1 MVSCSPGLPS
11 TTSSWAV
18 SPRRRTAWTYAVDHR
33 PASAVGVGLGG
44 VRHGTQARLGAGGGN
59 ALGSG
64 DRGARGRIDL
74 IRVVELDDLG
84 GLEVGGGLR
93 GEAHGQHS
101 GQGEVRG
108 NENAA
113 TCGLG
118 PGQVLADTP
127 VGLLVPA
134 GGSHDDVHSGVEQG
148 VNIGLGDTGDGE
160 VDGDVGAR
168 QVLGVEG
175 VPHVQAGH
183 ELEPLGVFHRLADGR
198 SHAPGGAH
206 NSYANRHGP
215 TIAIGVHV
223 KRDSTEPAAHKYQP
237 KAMFE
242 GSTTLQSQLLV
253 LKQAH
258 DNLMT

>member
-1 MVSCSPGLPS
+1 MV
-11 TTSSWAV
+11 
-18 SPRRRTAWTYAVDHR
+18 
-33 PASAVGVGLGG
+33 AVG
-44 VRHGTQARLGAGGGN
+44 H
-59 ALGSG
+59 
-64 DRGARGRIDL
+64 
-74 IRVVELDDLG
+74 
-84 GLEVGGGLR
+84 
-93 GEAHGQHS
+93 
-101 GQGEVRG
+101 
-108 NENAA
+108 
-113 TCGLG
+113 
-118 PGQVLADTP
+118 
-127 VGLLVPA
+127 
-134 GGSHDDVHSGVEQG
+134 
-148 VNIGLGDTGDGE
+148 GDGE

>member
-1 MVSCSPGLPS
+1 MGGQPPQTHGVD
-11 TTSSWAV
+11 V
-18 SPRRRTAWTYAVDHR
+18 DAVDHR
-33 PASAVGVGLGG
+33 TAGTVGVGLSG
-44 VRHGTQARLGAGGGN
+44 VRHSAQARLGTGGGD
-59 ALGSG
+59 ALGGG
-64 DRGARGRIDL
+64 DRGARGRVDL
-74 IRVVELDDLG
+74 VRVVELDDLG

-93 GEAHGQHS
+93 GEAHGQHG

-108 NENAA
+108 DEDAA
-113 TCGLG
+113 AGGLG
-118 PGQVLADTP
+118 PGQVLADVP
-127 VGLLVPA
+127 VGLLGPA
-134 GGSHDDVHSGVEQG
+134 GGAHDDVHSGVEQG
-148 VNIGLGDTGDGE
+148 VDIGLGDAGDGE

-183 ELEPLGVFHRLADGR
+183 ELETLGVLDRLADGR